1 MSDKWEQ
8 AVVVPSGDQSAQELE
23 ETRRLIGYGI
33 RAVFSRQ
40 QRSRERSLPVSYL
53 QTHRGFP
60 RKCPELYCS
69 ASIRLEPDG
78 DCFIYHGRGQ
88 ALECY
93 AGHRFVCFRFR
104 RLMVLSK
111 LDLYL
116 ARLGAEKWQ
125 QVLHFP
131 ARSGYGRGLLRSLWE
146 APYEEVLCGSATPKE
161 ARVLARWRGFRRRFA
176 RELQPVDRQR
186 IHERLTTCLDICSES
201 VAGARDYAGA
211 VEFVCAAG
219 HRLLV
224 SRTERG
230 TFLSTRLMLSLS
242 LATESL

>member
-1 MSDKWEQ
+1 MSDKWER
-8 AVVVPSGDQSAQELE
+8 ALVVPSGDQRAEERE

-78 DCFIYHGRGQ
+78 DCFVYHGRGQ

-93 AGHRFVCFRFR
+93 SGHRFVCFRFR

-131 ARSGYGRGLLRSLWE
+131 ARSGYGRGLLRSLCD
-146 APYEEVLCGSATPKE
+146 APYEEVLCGSANPKE
-161 ARVLARWRGFRRRFA
+161 ARVLARWRGLQRRFA
-176 RELQPVDRQR
+176 RELQSTDRQWIR
-186 IHERLTTCLDICSES
+186 EHHTSCLDICSES
-201 VAGARDYAGA
+201 LRHAQDHTGA
-211 VEFVCAAG
+211 VEFACGAG
-219 HRLLV
+219 HRVLV
-224 SRTERG
+224 SKTQRG
-230 TFLSTRLMLSLS
+230 TFLSSRLMLSLN
-242 LATESL
+242 LATESF

>member
-1 MSDKWEQ
+1 MSDKWQQ
-8 AVVVPSGDQSAQELE
+8 ALIVPTGELSAGEME
-23 ETRRLIGYGI
+23 ENRRLIGYGI

-40 QRSRERSLPVSYL
+40 QRARERSLPVSYL

-60 RKCPELYCS
+60 RKCPELYCA

-78 DCFIYHGRGQ
+78 DCFVYHGRGQ

-93 AGHRFVCFRFR
+93 NGHRFVCFRFR

-131 ARSGYGRGLLRSLWE
+131 ARSGYGRGLLRALWE
-146 APYEEVLCGSATPKE
+146 APYEEVLCGTADPKE
-161 ARVLARWRGFRRRFA
+161 ARVLARWSGLRRRFA
-176 RELQPVDRQR
+176 HELQPADRDWVR
-186 IHERLTTCLDICSES
+186 SKITHCLDICSEG
-201 VAGARDYAGA
+201 VRHAQDYVGAI
-211 VEFVCAAG
+211 EFACPKG

-224 SRTERG
+224 SKTERG
-230 TFLSTRLMLSLS
+230 TFLGSRLMLSFS
-242 LATESL
+242 WATESF

>member
-1 MSDKWEQ
+1 MSDKWER
-8 AVVVPSGDQSAQELE
+8 AVVVPSGAQPPAERE

-33 RAVFSRQ
+33 RAVFSHR
-40 QRSRERSLPVSYL
+40 QRSRQRSLPVSYL

-60 RKCPELYCS
+60 RKCPELYCP
-69 ASIRLEPDG
+69 ASIRIEPEG
-78 DCFIYHGRGQ
+78 SCFLYHGRGQ

-93 AGHRFVCFRFR
+93 NGHRFVCFRFR
-104 RLMVLSK
+104 RFMVLSK

-146 APYEEVLCGSATPKE
+146 APYEEVLCGAADPKE
-161 ARVLARWRGFRRRFA
+161 ARVLARWQGFRRRFA
-176 RELQPVDRQR
+176 RELQAGDRDWIR
-186 IHERLTTCLDICSES
+186 EKVTGCFDLCSS
-201 VAGARDYAGA
+201 TLHHVQDHVGA
-211 VEFVCAAG
+211 VELACPAG
-219 HRLLV
+219 HHVLV

-230 TFLSTRLMLSLS
+230 TFLSSRLVLSLS
-242 LATESL
+242 LAAESL